1 MICPGH
7 LQRIIALGQISTPV
21 SYPPASVTD
30 NSDDAITLQYS
41 IQSGAVFNLGQT
53 PVRVTA
59 VDSSNNRAFCTF
71 MIELDQQGK

>member
-1 MICPGH
+1 MISPGH
-7 LQRIIALGQISTPV
+7 QQRTITLGQISTPV

-30 NSDDAITLQYS
+30 NSDDAITLHYS

-59 VDSSNNRAFCTF
+59 VDSSNNWAFSTF
-71 MIELDQQGK
+71 MIEVDQQGK